1 MDTKRFG
8 CNLSRREFLAA
19 VPLAAGLGACRG
31 RPYRQGDFI
40 VPDRSTIGLFEAPDY
55 EADFSDI
62 IARALRELKVSLS
75 GQRVLL
81 KPNFVEYRADVPIN
95 THPRVIAG
103 AAEAC
108 LRAGAQEV
116 VVAEGPGHRRDIEY
130 LLMATGLLEHLAPMG
145 VRFVDLNHDDV
156 TQVPFRSRFMGLDRL
171 ALPHELLAAD
181 VVVSMPKLKTHH
193 WVGMTASMKNLFGVV
208 PGAVYGWPKNLL
220 HQCGIQNSILDLV
233 ATAKPALAIVDAVDA
248 MEGDGPIMG
257 TRRHTGF
264 LAVGT
269 DLVAVDATC
278 ARIMGLDPSK
288 LPYLA
293 MASRFLGNSD
303 SHRIDQFGERVDRY
317 QTQFE
322 LLDHLHALKI

>member
-1 MDTKRFG
+1 MDTKRYG
-8 CNLSRREFLAA
+8 CSLSRREFLAA
-19 VPLAAGLGACRG
+19 VPLAAALGACRG
-31 RPYRQGDFI
+31 QPYRERDFLL
-40 VPDRSTIGLFEAPDY
+40 PDRSPVGLFEAQDY

-62 IARALRELKVSLS
+62 IARALTELNVSLA
-75 GQRVLL
+75 GRRVLL
-81 KPNFVEYRADVPIN
+81 KPNFVEYRTDAPIN

-130 LLMATGLLEHLAPMG
+130 LLMATRLLEHLTPLG

-156 TQVPFRSRFMGLDRL
+156 VPIQLRSRFMGLDRL

-193 WVGMTASMKNLFGVV
+193 WVGMTASMKNLFGIV

-220 HQCGIQNSILDLV
+220 HQCGIENSILDLV
-233 ATAKPALAIVDAVDA
+233 ATVKPALAIVDAVDS

-264 LAVGT
+264 VAIGT

-293 MASRFLGNSD
+293 TASRFLGNSE
-303 SHRIDQFGERVDRY
+303 SRRIDQVGEGVDRY
-317 QTQFE
+317 ETQFE